1 MTHHDEELG
10 FPGNREI
17 VERALRESTTQEL
30 HLAAE
35 TGPRNR
41 TLAERA
47 ADVVRGFERRPADA
61 RPEPPAVRD
70 FSVPAES
77 YATAPAQPYL
87 AAPPELDA
95 ILAEQHVS

>member
-1 MTHHDEELG
+1 MADRDEELG

-30 HLAAE
+30 HLAPE

-47 ADVVRGFERRPADA
+47 ADVVRGFERRPAAA

-70 FSVPAES
+70 VPVPAE
-77 YATAPAQPYL
+77 PYL
-87 AAPPELDA
+87 AAPADLDA
-95 ILAEQHVS
+95 ILAEQRVS